1 MMDLNALAT
10 FVEVVTSN
18 GFSAAARRLGMP
30 RSTVSL
36 RIRSLEDTLGV
47 RLFKR
52 STRTVTLTDDGRR
65 LFEQAQGAL
74 GTLRSIAQEFEVS
87 RQELA
92 GTIRFTAPA
101 DFPTAPLAEAIAEFR
116 RLHPRVVV
124 DVILT
129 NAVLDLVAHDV
140 DVALRIGLDNPTDM
154 VSRRAAAF
162 SYGLFVSPEWL
173 EANDA
178 PTNLTEL
185 QPFIGPPRAVRE
197 FLSRI
202 VFGGEQLP
210 SPSIETNNYQ
220 MIRDLVLVG
229 SGIGVLPCILCDAD
243 IRAGTL
249 VQVLARKI
257 RAPVQMSVAFPTRKD
272 ITPRVRAFAD
282 HLVKNLI
289 ESSPMNG

>member
-36 RIRSLEDTLGV
+36 RIRSLEDRLGV

-87 RQELA
+87 RQELT
-92 GTIRFTAPA
+92 GTVRFTAPA

-116 RLHPRVVV
+116 RLHPRLVV

-129 NAVLDLVAHDV
+129 NAVLDLVANDI
-140 DVALRIGLDNPTDM
+140 DVAVRVGLDNPQDM
-154 VSRRAAAF
+154 ISRRAAEF
-162 SYGLFVSPEWL
+162 SYGLFASPKWL

-178 PTNLTEL
+178 PTSLSEL
-185 QPFIGPPRAVRE
+185 RSFIGPPPAVRD
-197 FLSRI
+197 FLNRI
-202 VFGGEQLP
+202 VFGGELLP

-220 MIRDLVLVG
+220 MIRDLTLIG
-229 SGIGVLPCILCDAD
+229 SGIGLLPCILCDSD

-249 VQVLARKI
+249 VQVLGEKI

-272 ITPRVRAFAD
+272 MTPRVRAFAD
-282 HLVKNLI
+282 YLV
-289 ESSPMNG
+289 ESLNKSSSTNG